1 MLSPLI
7 FRFLSSFFFSFFY
20 LFFFSNTF
28 FFCVCACVCLYVCV
42 PAHVCVC
49 MCVLWSEGL
58 KVINSSMKQSFNP
71 EDMHDDEFDMQS
83 M

>member
-1 MLSPLI
+1 M
-7 FRFLSSFFFSFFY
+7 
-20 LFFFSNTF
+20 
-28 FFCVCACVCLYVCV
+28 CACVCLYVCV

>member
-28 FFCVCACVCLYVCV
+28 FFVCV
-42 PAHVCVC
+42 PVCVCMCVC

-71 EDMHDDEFDMQS
+71 EDHDDEFDMQS

>member
-1 MLSPLI
+1 M
-7 FRFLSSFFFSFFY
+7 
-20 LFFFSNTF
+20 
-28 FFCVCACVCLYVCV
+28 CACVCLYVCV

-71 EDMHDDEFDMQS
+71 EDHDDEFDMQS

>member
-7 FRFLSSFFFSFFY
+7 FRFLSSFFFSFLY

-28 FFCVCACVCLYVCV
+28 FFVCV
-42 PAHVCVC
+42 PVCVCMCVC